1 MLTGGSPWSARRIG
15 DEVLEEVVRKVL
27 LTYWNT
33 ASFLSLYA
41 NASEWHPSSAAP
53 APAPADRP
61 LIDRWL
67 LSELHHT
74 VREVDDALEQ
84 FDSARAG
91 RRLTTFIDDLSNWYI
106 RRSRRRFWDGDPAAL
121 ATLYETVEVLTRLLA
136 PFVPFITEQVWSAL
150 AAEGAPDS
158 VHLARW
164 PVADESLIDQQLSTG
179 MTLARRLVELGR
191 SARAESKVKTRQP
204 LPRALAAA
212 PGFAQLPPELRAQVA
227 EELNVVELDSLR
239 EAGELLDISVKA
251 NFRTLGKRFGKTVT
265 IDVEG
270 AEVELTA
277 DDMVITET
285 PKEGWAVARDAGLS
299 IALDLTVTP
308 ELRSAGLAREVVRF
322 IQDARKTSGLDISDR
337 IELWWQE
344 APATAV
350 ELAAAVVEH
359 TELISAEVLATFFV
373 HGRPEADIAPHE
385 DVDLGLTIWLR
396 AAGG

>member
-1 MLTGGSPWSARRIG
+1 ML
-15 DEVLEEVVRKVL
+15 
-27 LTYWNT
+27 
-33 ASFLSLYA
+33 
-41 NASEWHPSSAAP
+41 
-53 APAPADRP
+53 
-61 LIDRWL
+61 DRWL
-67 LSELHHT
+67 ISELHQT

-91 RRLTTFIDDLSNWYI
+91 RRLSTFIDDLSNWYI
-106 RRSRRRFWDGDPAAL
+106 RRSRRRFWDGEPAAL

-150 AAEGAPDS
+150 AADGAPDS
-158 VHLARW
+158 VHLASW
-164 PVADESLIDQQLSTG
+164 PDADETLIDLQLSAG

-212 PGFAQLPPELRAQVA
+212 PGFAELPPELRAQVA

-251 NFRTLGKRFGKTVT
+251 NFRTLGKRFGKQMPVVAAAVAALTAAPQPGETVT
-265 IDVEG
+265 IDVDG
-270 AEVELTA
+270 SPVELSAA
-277 DDMVITET
+277 DLVITET

-299 IALDLTVTP
+299 IALDLTITP

-322 IQDARKTSGLDISDR
+322 IQDARKTSGLEISDR
-337 IELWWQE
+337 IELWWLE
-344 APATAV
+344 GPSAPP
-350 ELAAAVVEH
+350 ELAEAVLDH
-359 TELISAEVLATFFV
+359 AELISAEVLASFFV
-373 HGRPEADIAPHE
+373 HGRPDADIAPHE
-385 DVDLGLTIWLR
+385 DADLGLHIWLR